1 MASKKLQ
8 GDLGDWEGE
17 HPNQYTEYNIEFGEF
32 KISSI
37 QLYIDLA
44 VINDVTKEGISPIKV
59 ACL

>member
-1 MASKKLQ
+1 MT
-8 GDLGDWEGE
+8 GREGE